1 MVSASAEVEE
11 HPLGVW
17 LDDNE
22 KTVAE
27 FQRILKA
34 NGVRVT
40 RYAIDLWLV
49 DESTPNLRNAYAIQI
64 ATDGDVTME
73 MLAEFS
79 NL

>member
-1 MVSASAEVEE
+1 MSAEAETE
-11 HPLGVW
+11 DHPLGVW
-17 LDDNE
+17 LDDNG

-27 FQRILKA
+27 LQRMLKA
-34 NGVRVT
+34 SGVRVT

-49 DESTPNLRNAYAIQI
+49 DESTPNLRNAYAIQK

-79 NL
+79 NA